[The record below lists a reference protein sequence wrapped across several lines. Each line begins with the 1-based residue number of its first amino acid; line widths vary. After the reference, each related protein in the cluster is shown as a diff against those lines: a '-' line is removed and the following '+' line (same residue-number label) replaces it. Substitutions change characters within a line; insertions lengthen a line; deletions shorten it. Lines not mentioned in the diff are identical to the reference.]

1 MALKSTAVYKG
12 CAAAARGQ
20 STRLVSACMLEPCL
34 EGISSTWTSLMPN
47 CLGWFNLSKRIDWIC
62 AYRAHWTVPTPCRPS
77 LEMAFYSQDLS
88 LYFCTYTIKD
98 SITYTLC
105 LFYRWPNPYIRPL
118 WYIIFWRPRKIWSRL
133 VVSLPLPHWQG
144 PSGRDEKAKPILK
157 GTIEK
162 TLDPYK
168 EQV

>member
-1 MALKSTAVYKG
+1 MFLDIQYDSYCLLDRLSSSNRSNWNILDVSRHTVVALKSTAVYKG

-47 CLGWFNLSKRIDWIC
+47 CLGWFNLGKRIDWIC

-98 SITYTLC
+98 SITYILC
-105 LFYRWPNPYIRPL
+105 LFYRWPNPYTRPL
-118 WYIIFWRPRKIWSRL
+118 WYIIFWRPR
-133 VVSLPLPHWQG
+133 
-144 PSGRDEKAKPILK
+144 
-157 GTIEK
+157 
-162 TLDPYK
+162 
-168 EQV
+168 